1 MTRNAS
7 IALSLIVLIAV
18 IIGIGMNVSNYF
30 NKQHAAEQAKQDV
43 ITAQKNYDD
52 ALQARDNYLANSGG
66 DQ

>member
-1 MTRNAS
+1 
-7 IALSLIVLIAV
+7 
-18 IIGIGMNVSNYF
+18 MNVSNYF